1 MNLDVKPETIPKK
14 RIIMYIVI
22 SLICVLAIAVV
33 IGVEI
38 LGNDVV
44 DNIFGINKITQRSAE
59 EESTLKANFENIFDN
74 KVEDN
79 GSYKIKKIDSSKDI
93 VFTDYNKKE
102 QNNKYEIDVNLPYI
116 NIKNNDDVNNFNT
129 DMKNTFAGKAEEI
142 IKSNQNN
149 KNNSDTE
156 NSNNSENNEE
166 KSTNLENANNSEND
180 NEENSNSTTNTT
192 QNQNSNNSVNNTSTT
207 NIVSKIYTVKY
218 KACVSNDI
226 LSVIIYSDLKEGV
239 SAQRTIIQT
248 FNYDLKENKQL
259 SLEDMINKFDLK
271 ENEVQSKIN
280 SDIQK
285 EQQKSEDLIKLG
297 YKVFSRNT
305 KSNIYKIENI
315 TEFFVYNNNIYIIF
329 AYGNTQIT
337 SEKDIVII

>member
-166 KSTNLENANNSEND
+166 KKYEDQFFLTQGNNPKEANTIGVTKTHNEKDEND
-180 NEENSNSTTNTT
+180 NVGNNVGDENENHENHEEN
-192 QNQNSNNSVNNTSTT
+192 
-207 NIVSKIYTVKY
+207 
-218 KACVSNDI
+218 
-226 LSVIIYSDLKEGV
+226 KE
-239 SAQRTIIQT
+239 
-248 FNYDLKENKQL
+248 Y
-259 SLEDMINKFDLK
+259 M
-271 ENEVQSKIN
+271 NEFES
-280 SDIQK
+280 
-285 EQQKSEDLIKLG
+285 
-297 YKVFSRNT
+297 
-305 KSNIYKIENI
+305 
-315 TEFFVYNNNIYIIF
+315 
-329 AYGNTQIT
+329 
-337 SEKDIVII
+337 